1 MAKKFSRNKIIMRK
15 IIYFLS
21 LMCVL
26 SLSIMAQGVDGIKG
40 NLAAGEVSAIN
51 AAENKISL
59 KTKDGNI
66 DAILSSKTVFKRI
79 PPENPTL
86 AAAVASTLTEIS
98 IGDKVMV
105 TGLVAEDKKTLPAKT
120 VYLMT
125 KSDISKKQTDEQEKW
140 KTRGVSGKVT
150 AVNAQTKEIT
160 IGIRGFAGEKP
171 LILTP
176 NEKAI
181 YRRYAEDSV
190 KFSDAKIGNFN
201 EIKVGDQLRA
211 VGNKSEDGLKMT
223 AEEFLTGSFRMVGG
237 KITAIDV
244 AKKEITIK
252 DTQTN
257 KPLVIVVNDGVLL
270 KKFPAEMAQMM
281 AMRMGGGAPQGGNV
295 TVRPPNTGQP
305 PTPMTPPTGG
315 TPRPNGQAGG
325 RGEFDDLLNNFP
337 NISLADLKIGDSI
350 AASSAANAT
359 QNRVTAIKLVS
370 GVEAFLNAPQ
380 TQTGGRGQGGG
391 SGFSIPGLDGGLGF

>member
-1 MAKKFSRNKIIMRK
+1 
-15 IIYFLS
+15 
-21 LMCVL
+21 MCVL
-26 SLSIMAQGVDGIKG
+26 SVSILAQGVDGIKG

-51 AAENKISL
+51 ATENKISL
-59 KTKDGNI
+59 QTKDGAI
-66 DAILSSKTVFKRI
+66 DAILSGKTVFKRI

-86 AAAVASTLTEIS
+86 AAAVASTLAEIG
-98 IGDKVMV
+98 IGDKILV
-105 TGLVAEDKKTLPAKT
+105 TGLVADDKKSLPAKT

-125 KSDISKKQTDEQEKW
+125 KSDISKKQTTEQEKW

-150 AVNAQTKEIT
+150 AINSQTKEIT
-160 IGIRGFAGEKP
+160 IGVRSFAGEKP

-176 NEKAI
+176 NEKTI

-211 VGNKSEDGLKMT
+211 VGNKSDDGLKMT

-252 DTQTN
+252 DAQTN
-257 KPLVIVVNDGVLL
+257 KPLVIIVNDGVLL

-281 AMRMGGGAPQGGNV
+281 ALRLGGGTPQGGNV

-305 PTPMTPPTGG
+305 TTPPGG

-380 TQTGGRGQGGG
+380 AQAGGRGQGGG